1 MEQDPNALV
10 GLRVRVLWKKGEK
23 YDGVVT
29 VFDENDGMHHV
40 QYDDNEQK

>member
-1 MEQDPNALV
+1 MRSWGSAC
-10 GLRVRVLWKKGEK
+10 GSSGKKVNSR
-23 YDGVVT
+23 DGVVT